1 MNEEKKIKSLMKQFK
16 AAHNRAMNKFYD
28 IVDIIDFEGFGED
41 IPNILTLSDGTI
53 IVSYDDVDI
62 ELEDVIPYLNEYNEL
77 TKEAWCKII
86 CNINPSEN

>member
-16 AAHNRAMNKFYD
+16 AAYNRAMNKFYN

-77 TKEAWCKII
+77 NKEAWCKII